1 MAAFKSVTFILF
13 ALFGTLKGQGNGSAT
28 VAPPTT
34 TGSPAASPGGSTA
47 ATAGTTAATPATT
60 TTVSTR
66 KPWPK
71 PNCGNPSLTNA
82 MRDIFLNY
90 HNDKRGS
97 LARGQTEASYGWG
110 IAPPATIMY
119 RMKYDCNAESYAQQ
133 AVNTCRRTELPAH
146 ATGGHKQNLFILN
159 SPNVTPQ
166 QAIHYALSQ
175 WWSQLARFGMRSN
188 MMFYQSEYNRGAR
201 HVLNW
206 AKMAWWNTRYVGCAV
221 RNCGSFYAVSCMYYP
236 GGANVNQYVYQVGAV
251 CSGCPRGQCDGQAL
265 CRWG

>member
-1 MAAFKSVTFILF
+1 MAAIQSVSLILF
-13 ALFGTLKGQGNGSAT
+13 ALFGALKGQVNPAPGGNGSAT
-28 VAPPTT
+28 NAPPTT

-47 ATAGTTAATPATT
+47 ATAASTAATPAPT

-159 SPNVTPQ
+159 SPHVSPNE
-166 QAIHYALSQ
+166 AI
-175 WWSQLARFGMRSN
+175 
-188 MMFYQSEYNRGAR
+188 
-201 HVLNW
+201 
-206 AKMAWWNTRYVGCAV
+206 RYVRRFRKGNICSV
-221 RNCGSFYAVSCMYYP
+221 TERNFQGSFTMVESASKIWH
-236 GGANVNQYVYQVGAV
+236 AI
-251 CSGCPRGQCDGQAL
+251 
-265 CRWG
+265 